1 MSDAALLT
9 SRLRLEDFRFD
20 PNAQVEHLH
29 DLDKLRA
36 VQDPDLRRWLWDLYW
51 HCERNETD
59 EGFERREAARRKRED
74 QAEFERL
81 NGLADRAVKGE
92 FGFLGKQLANTMLGE
107 RGEMRT
113 REALK
118 QFQREL
124 RKLPR

>member
-9 SRLRLEDFRFD
+9 SRPRLADYPYD
-20 PNAQVEHLH
+20 PGVQVEHLH

-36 VQDPDLRRWLWDLYW
+36 VEDPQMRRWLWDLYW
-51 HCERNETD
+51 HCERNESD
-59 EGFERREAARRKRED
+59 DNFERREQARRKRHDD
-74 QAEFERL
+74 QEFQRL
-81 NGLADRAVKGE
+81 NGLADRAVKGD

-113 REALK
+113 REALR